1 MAMKKTAG
9 NKIGL
14 GIFVSVGLALFV
26 IGIYFIGERQQLFRN
41 TFQLSAIFKDVSG
54 LQPGNNVR
62 FSGINVGIVSNI
74 VQINDTSV
82 RVDMQIDER
91 TRRFIKKDARA
102 NIGSDGLMG
111 NKLVIVT
118 PGTDGQGEV
127 KSNDYIATV
136 SPINM
141 DDVIAKLKAMGDNA
155 SSITNDLAVIMKNIR
170 NGKGTVGML
179 FTDTVFARNLGV
191 TVVNVKQGAQ
201 GLNRDINAASKSFL
215 LRGLLKKKDKEN
227 KKDEK
232 KVEEK
237 N

>member
-1 MAMKKTAG
+1 MKKKTG

-26 IGIYFIGERQQLFRN
+26 VGIYFIGQRQQLFRN

-155 SSITNDLAVIMKNIR
+155 SSITSDLAVIMKNIR

-201 GLNRDINAASKSFL
+201 GFNRNMNAASKSFL
-215 LRGLLKKKDKEN
+215 LRGLLKKKDKQD

-232 KVEEK
+232 KDEQK

>member
-1 MAMKKTAG
+1 MKKTAG

-26 IGIYFIGERQQLFRN
+26 VGIYFIGQRQQLFRN

>member
-1 MAMKKTAG
+1 MKKETG

-14 GIFVSVGLALFV
+14 GIFVSVGLALFIV
-26 IGIYFIGERQQLFRN
+26 GIYFIGQRQQLFRN

-62 FSGINVGIVSNI
+62 FSGINVGVVSNI
-74 VQINDTSV
+74 TQITDTSV
-82 RVDMQIDER
+82 RVDMQIDEH

-111 NKLVIVT
+111 NKLVVIA
-118 PGTDGQGEV
+118 PGTDNQSIV
-127 KSNDYIATV
+127 KDNDFIATV

-141 DDVIAKLKAMGDNA
+141 DDVIAKLKTMGDNA
-155 SSITNDLAVIMKNIR
+155 SNITSDLAVITKNIR

-201 GLNRDINAASKSFL
+201 GFNRNMNAASKSFL
-215 LRGLLKKKDKEN
+215 LRGLLKKKDKDD

-232 KVEEK
+232 KDEK
-237 N
+237 KTNN

>member
-1 MAMKKTAG
+1 MAMKKKTG

-26 IGIYFIGERQQLFRN
+26 VGIYFIGQRQQLFRN

-155 SSITNDLAVIMKNIR
+155 SSITSDLAVIMKNIR

-201 GLNRDINAASKSFL
+201 GFNRNMNAASKSFL
-215 LRGLLKKKDKEN
+215 LRGLLKKKDKQD

-232 KVEEK
+232 KDEQK